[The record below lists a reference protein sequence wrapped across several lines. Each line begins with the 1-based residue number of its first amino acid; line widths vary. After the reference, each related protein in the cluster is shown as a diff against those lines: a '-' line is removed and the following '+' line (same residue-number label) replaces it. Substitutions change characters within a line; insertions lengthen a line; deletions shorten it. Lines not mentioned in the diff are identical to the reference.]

1 MEKTLSKHG
10 KYWIITGTPEELYDN
25 MHPGD
30 IVKNFNGE
38 WFELLHVADFSEL
51 SRELQA
57 ATWFFHPDSVWRA
70 KDMQDG
76 EEKYIQFHG
85 YCPRKIKRPVERE
98 ESEKPEEPADQGHGE
113 PRLPEE
119 KGFYEDAD
127 GDLWYIDPDESEPR
141 CYWFGFS
148 CYWFDSSC
156 YWVGLS
162 TDKSYGDLQRRL
174 QLHEMSIQQ
183 AKEYGPYRRVT
194 RIRWETN

>member
-10 KYWIITGTPEELYDN
+10 KYWIITGTPEELFDS
-25 MHPGD
+25 MQPGD
-30 IVKNFNGE
+30 IVKDFTGE

-57 ATWFFHPDSVWRA
+57 ATWFFHPDSTWWA

-85 YCPRKIKRPVERE
+85 YCPRKIKRPVGRE
-98 ESEKPEEPADQGHGE
+98 ESEKPEEPANQEHDE

-119 KGFYEDAD
+119 KGFYEDPD
-127 GDLWYIDPDESEPR
+127 GDLWYIDPDESEPKY
-141 CYWFGFS
+141 YWFGLS
-148 CYWFDSSC
+148 CYWLDS
-156 YWVGLS
+156 S
-162 TDKSYGDLQRRL
+162 TDKSYGGYRRWL
-174 QLHEMSIQQ
+174 QLHEMSVQQ
-183 AKEYGPYRRVT
+183 AKKYGPYRRVT